1 MNAMLCDSAFVMN
14 GQVHVKGG
22 VRHVFAGSGSPLR
35 VPGVGLGAH
44 VEPPAHRAS
53 GRHALRVRL
62 REIRD
67 GEAGVPLPLAWRARP
82 GTSRLEPM
90 PALEYRLEY
99 RSGGPGEPA
108 AGGNRVRAPTP
119 AGCFS
124 RTSASCRSDLAPNPS
139 SRFCRTSGCCYG
151 AAASVLCAARP
162 AIPRPSANYYSGGSP
177 RPQRPESP
185 RAARGSGDPPA
196 LHSPRTRSGATPPG
210 SPAVRVFAEG
220 GVCTRI
226 ACRPVRPRGST
237 AGLSP
242 LTASTSR
249 GLLPLDRCKGTGS
262 MRNE

>member
-67 GEAGVPLPLAWRARP
+67 GGAGAPLPLAWRARP
-82 GTSRLEPM
+82 GISRLEPM

-108 AGGNRVRAPTP
+108 AGGNRVRVPFAVNFT
-119 AGCFS
+119 G
-124 RTSASCRSDLAPNPS
+124 LELPS
-139 SRFCRTSGCCYG
+139 PGHYEF
-151 AAASVLCAARP
+151 VLS
-162 AIPRPSANYYSGGSP
+162 IDGM
-177 RPQRPESP
+177 
-185 RAARGSGDPPA
+185 
-196 LHSPRTRSGATPPG
+196 
-210 SPAVRVFAEG
+210 
-220 GVCTRI
+220 
-226 ACRPVRPRGST
+226 PVRRVPFRIDQT
-237 AGLSP
+237 P
-242 LTASTSR
+242 
-249 GLLPLDRCKGTGS
+249 D
-262 MRNE
+262 